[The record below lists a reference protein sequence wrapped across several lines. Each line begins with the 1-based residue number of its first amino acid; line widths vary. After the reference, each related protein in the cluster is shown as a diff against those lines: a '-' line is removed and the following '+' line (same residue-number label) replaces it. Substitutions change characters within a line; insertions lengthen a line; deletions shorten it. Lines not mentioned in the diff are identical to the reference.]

1 MTDTIIRS
9 SINNRLLSIFLVLLV
24 CVFGYLAYRSMPVDI
39 YPDLNA
45 PLVNIVTENPGM
57 SAEDVERLITIP
69 LESTLNGSPGVTRL
83 RSESGTGISVVTV
96 EFDWDTDI
104 YLARQIVS
112 GKLELVSG
120 LLPAGSSSPILG
132 PISSRMGEIF
142 EFVLVSDTHDL
153 MALRDLADWAV
164 RYRLLSTAGVSYVV
178 NLGGQVREYQV
189 QLKPDQLRS
198 YGISIAD
205 VSEAIAASNRN
216 STGGILTRQEQEY
229 LIRGI
234 GQITGVD
241 DIADIVVDNRGGVPV
256 YVRNVA
262 DVSMGPRFSRGSAG
276 HNGRNAVKL
285 TVEKQFRG
293 DTLETID
300 NVKATLAELRRE
312 LPEGVEIYPFYDQ
325 SVFIEEAVGNIKWS
339 ILEGSLLIVLVIMLF
354 MGNLR
359 SAFIAVVT
367 IPYSIFIAVLIMH
380 LFGITINVMSLGG
393 LAIGIGKMANS
404 SIFVVENIYR
414 KLLKNKMLPETER
427 QSVRRICFEATRDV
441 APALFSANLI
451 IFLVFIPMFFMQGI
465 EGKMFAPTAFAVGMA
480 LIGSFIGSITIKP
493 VLASLFLRRISAVR
507 EGRVIRGALAVY
519 TPLLE
524 RVITRPWAVLSGV
537 ALVLALVFALLLP
550 RLGAEFMPQMDEGS
564 IVASTVMLPGTSLEE
579 TARVGKLVAAMV
591 MDKEKFPEVV
601 SVTRET
607 GRAEASEHAHPVS
620 HSHFI
625 IELLPLAERDRSAEE
640 IIKALRAEFARVPGI
655 HYIFEQPIQNKLA
668 EMLTGTEGE
677 LSVKLYGPDLE
688 RLEEKINEVHDVLST
703 VEGVADLHV
712 EQTAG
717 VPRINIVLDRQR
729 MARYGVKVDDA
740 SDIIETALSGQEIT
754 DVFQGHRRYSILL
767 RFQQQYRD
775 DLDEIRNL
783 LVDTPAGQLVPLSE
797 IAAIER
803 GKGPEEI
810 FRENMERRK
819 VIVLNVAGRDVVSFV
834 NEAQER
840 IAREVDLPAGYRVH
854 FGGQFENQQQASRQ
868 LLVYSLLIALA
879 VFIILISSFGSLRQS
894 LLILLNVPVA
904 LAGGVAA
911 LWACGATLN
920 VSSAVGF
927 IALFGIS
934 LQNGIILVKTI
945 NTMRTRDGLELRE
958 AVIEGSKM
966 RLRPILMTELVMIFG
981 ALPLVLGSAMGSEI
995 HRPLAI
1001 VYIGGFLLALLFSKF
1016 TLPALYYALES
1027 RRREGDTG
1035 LRRYLAKE
1043 KI

>member
-312 LPEGVEIYPFYDQ
+312 LPEGVEIYTFYDQ

-339 ILEGSLLIVLVIMLF
+339 ILQGSVLIVLVIMLF

-507 EGRVIRGALAVY
+507 EGRVIRGALAIY

-677 LSVKLYGPDLE
+677 LSVKLYGPDLK

-1027 RRREGDTG
+1027 RRQEGDTG

>member
-312 LPEGVEIYPFYDQ
+312 LPEGVEIYTFYDQ

>member
-507 EGRVIRGALAVY
+507 EGRVIRGALAIY

-803 GKGPEEI
+803 GEGPEEI

-840 IAREVDLPAGYRVH
+840 IAREVDLPAGYRVR

>member
-1 MTDTIIRS
+1 MIDSVIRG

-24 CVFGYLAYRSMPVDI
+24 CVFGYLAYRAMPVDV

-96 EFDWDTDI
+96 EFDWGTDI

-120 LLPAGSSSPILG
+120 LLPAGSSSPVLG

-142 EFVLVSDTHDL
+142 EFVLVSDTLDL
-153 MALRDLADWAV
+153 MELRDLADWAV
-164 RYRLLSTAGVSYVV
+164 RYRLLSTTGVSYVV
-178 NLGGQVREYQV
+178 NLGGEVREYQV

-198 YGISIAD
+198 YGISIAE
-205 VSEAIAASNRN
+205 VGEAIAASNRN

-234 GQITGVD
+234 GQITGAE

-256 YVRNVA
+256 YVHNLA
-262 DVSMGPRFSRGSAG
+262 EVSMGPRFRRGSAG
-276 HNGRNAVKL
+276 HNGRKAVKL

-300 NVKATLAELRRE
+300 NIKATLAELREE
-312 LPEGVEIYPFYDQ
+312 LPAGVDIYPFYDQ
-325 SVFIEEAVGNIKWS
+325 SVFIKKAVGNIKWS
-339 ILEGSLLIVLVIMLF
+339 ILEGSILIMLVIMLF
-354 MGNLR
+354 MGNFR
-359 SAFIAVVT
+359 SVWIAVIT
-367 IPYSIFIAVLIMH
+367 ISYSIFIAILIMN
-380 LFGITINVMSLGG
+380 LFGLTINVMSLGG

-414 KLLKNKMLPETER
+414 KLLLNKSLPEEQRRT
-427 QSVRRICFEATRDV
+427 VRRICFEATREV

-451 IFLVFIPMFFMQGI
+451 IFLVFVPMFFMQGI

-480 LIGSFIGSITIKP
+480 LIGSFAGAITIMP
-493 VLASLFLRRISAVR
+493 VLASLFLRRIRAVR
-507 EGRVIRGALAVY
+507 ENRVIRGALTLY
-519 TPLLE
+519 TPFLE
-524 RVITRPWAVLSGV
+524 RVITHPWRILAGTG
-537 ALVLALVFALLLP
+537 LVLALIFVLLLP
-550 RLGAEFMPQMDEGS
+550 RLGTEFMPQMDEGS

-579 TARVGKLVAAMV
+579 TIRVGKLVSGLV
-591 MDKEKFPEVV
+591 MDREKFPEVV

-607 GRAEASEHAHPVS
+607 GRAEQSEHAHPVS

-625 IELLPLAERDRSAEE
+625 IELLPLEERDRSAEE
-640 IIKALRAEFARVPGI
+640 IIEGLREEFRKVPGI
-655 HYIFEQPIQNKLA
+655 DYIFEQPIQNKLA

-677 LSVKLYGPDLE
+677 LSVKLYGPDLDQ
-688 RLEEKINEVHDVLST
+688 LEEKIQAIRDVLSRID
-703 VEGVADLHV
+703 GVADLQV

-717 VPRINIVLDRQR
+717 VPRINVILDRQR

-740 SDIIETALSGQEIT
+740 SDIIETALSGQTIT
-754 DVFQGHRRYSILL
+754 DVFQGNRRYSILL

-783 LVDTPAGQLVPLSE
+783 LVDAPGGQLVPLSE
-797 IAAIER
+797 IAAIEK
-803 GKGPEEI
+803 GEGPEEI

-819 VIVLNVAGRDVVSFV
+819 VIVLNVSGRDVVGFV
-834 NEAQER
+834 AE
-840 IAREVDLPAGYRVH
+840 AREQIADKVDLPRGYRVR

-868 LLVYSLLIALA
+868 LLIYSVLIALA

-904 LAGGVAA
+904 LAGGVAG

-920 VSSAVGF
+920 VSSAIGF

-945 NTMRTRDGLELRE
+945 NTMRQREMPLRQ

-981 ALPLVLGSAMGSEI
+981 ALPLVLGNEMGSEI

-1001 VYIGGFLLALLFSKF
+1001 VYVGGFLLALLFSKF
-1016 TLPALYYALES
+1016 TLPALYYVFES
-1027 RRREGDTG
+1027 LRKEPDSG
-1035 LRRYLAKE
+1035 LHCSLRSE